1 MRSLESSSRKL
12 PCDGQQTGVERT
24 RRLNKDVSVKKSITP
39 RTRGCDVELAS
50 ADASTPKVTL
60 T

>member
-1 MRSLESSSRKL
+1 
-12 PCDGQQTGVERT
+12 
-24 RRLNKDVSVKKSITP
+24 VSVKKSITP
-39 RTRGCDVELAS
+39 RTQGCDVELAS